1 MCFFW
6 DSCDQENVLEFR
18 LNSET
23 ILEFEI
29 CVFCGTVVI
38 KKMSWDFEKPRDIF
52 GV

>member
-18 LNSET
+18 LNSEA

-29 CVFCGTVVI
+29 CVFF
-38 KKMSWDFEKPRDIF
+38 WDSCDQENVLGF
-52 GV
+52 